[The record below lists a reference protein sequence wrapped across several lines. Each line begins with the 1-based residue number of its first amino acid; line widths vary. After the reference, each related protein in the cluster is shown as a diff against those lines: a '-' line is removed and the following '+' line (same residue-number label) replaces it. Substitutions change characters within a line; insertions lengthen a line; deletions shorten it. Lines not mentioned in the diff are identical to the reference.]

1 MKRTFSLI
9 IAVVLSLN
17 LLCTFAFCEETKT
30 ENGFTYVIADNNAE
44 ITKYSGN
51 AENVA
56 IPETLGG
63 YTVTKIGDEAFC
75 DNENL
80 TSVTLPDT
88 IKTIGEGAF
97 FYCDALES
105 INFPTLLETISDE
118 AFAYCYSLS
127 QIDLPESLKSIGKM
141 AFLECE
147 SLNSVTIPKSV
158 TNIGEGAFYGLYK
171 LNEFIVD
178 SENPTYSSLDG
189 VLYNKDKT
197 VLCYYPVGSKN
208 TRFEVP
214 DEVTKI
220 SDYAFYG
227 ANSLETLIMYEVEE
241 IGDFAFYG
249 CGNLSN
255 IQMPLEI
262 KKIGKEAFLG
272 TDIKFISIP
281 DSVISIGDH
290 AFGFEYLSR
299 EDVYLPLATF
309 TVYGKSGSIAQWI
322 ANKNGFRFN
331 KTGES
336 HIADCN
342 IDGSVDVIDIALMRG
357 NIIGNTA
364 FTDEQREN
372 ADINSDN
379 SVDIIDVVLVRN
391 FIVNYL

>member
-9 IAVVLSLN
+9 LAVLLFVSLLN
-17 LLCTFAFCEETKT
+17 TLAFGEDTFA
-30 ENGFTYVIADNNAE
+30 ENGFTYKVNGGYAE
-44 ITKYSGN
+44 ITEYSGN
-51 AENVA
+51 GTNIAV
-56 IPETLGG
+56 PETLGG
-63 YTVTKIGDEAFC
+63 YTVTKIGEEAFC

-80 TSVTLPDT
+80 TFVTLPDT
-88 IKTIGEGAF
+88 VKTIGEGAF

-158 TNIGEGAFYGLYK
+158 TNIGEGAFYGLYG

-178 SENPTYSSLDG
+178 SENSAYSSLDG

-208 TRFEVP
+208 TRFEAP

-227 ANSLETLIMYEVEE
+227 TNSLETLIMYEVEE

-290 AFGFEYLSR
+290 AFGFDYISR

-309 TVYGKSGSIAQWI
+309 TVYGKSGSIAEWC
-322 ANKNGFRFN
+322 AKKNGFRFN
-331 KTGES
+331 KTGQS
-336 HIADCN
+336 NKADCN
-342 IDGSVDVIDIALMRG
+342 SDGSVDVIDIALMRG

-364 FTDEQREN
+364 FTDEQNEN